1 MTLLL
6 HCVNIFPTID
16 KIKNVKYPIM
26 HVWNM
31 VDLRRSH
38 NLELA
43 MHISTDIKNE
53 RFVHTDLN
61 GFQYVKRKYY
71 EKLKIQGNVF
81 PMPSGAFIQD
91 SNKRLN
97 ILTGQPLGVASLDT
111 SSIQVFLDRRLDQD
125 DNRVNIYLFLKILY
139 FID

>member
-1 MTLLL
+1 
-6 HCVNIFPTID
+6 
-16 KIKNVKYPIM
+16 
-26 HVWNM
+26 M

-53 RFVHTDLN
+53 GYVHTDLN
-61 GFQYVKRKYY
+61 GFQYIKRKNYD
-71 EKLKIQGNVF
+71 KLKIQGNVY

-91 SNKRLN
+91 TNKRLN
-97 ILTGQPLGVASLDT
+97 ILTGQPLGVASLDP

-125 DNRVNIYLFLKILY
+125 DNRVNK
-139 FID
+139 FI